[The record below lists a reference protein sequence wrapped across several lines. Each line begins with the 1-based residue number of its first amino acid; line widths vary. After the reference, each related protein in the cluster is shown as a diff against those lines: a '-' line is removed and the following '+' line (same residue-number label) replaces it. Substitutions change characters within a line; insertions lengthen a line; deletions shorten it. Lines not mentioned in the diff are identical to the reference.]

1 MSLEPLR
8 ATKAIEGRYLDYLKT
23 TFALSDAELQ
33 REFIAELKKPGR
45 FVKGPILEATP
56 PFQTGS
62 SLRDLIAEGLL
73 SEEFTKLKADDLPLD
88 RGLYIHQEIAIR
100 KLVADRRNI
109 VVATGTGSGKTE
121 TFLLPILNHLFRQQE
136 NGELSPGVRAL
147 LLYPMNALANDQ
159 LKRLRKLLKKYPAI
173 TFGSYTGETEPRE
186 ENARQKF
193 EMANPGEPIL
203 PNELLSRERMRQG
216 PPHILL
222 TNYAM
227 MEYLLLRPQDNAF
240 FDGPYAQ
247 KWRFIVMD
255 EAHTYSGAKGI
266 EIAMLL
272 RRLKERVIKSRPL
285 AIQCVATSATLGGK
299 EKDFGTVAKFAT
311 NLFGEPFIYKEH
323 DPNEQDVIAG
333 VTKRLTVAEESW
345 GRPHPNLY
353 LGWQQLVQ
361 NDDPKISSLVDL
373 CQDSNVPAKII
384 QKAMEKSGGKW
395 RRFIYEVLS
404 GDQRVLTLQTMLE
417 KAPRYLANAAQHLF
431 GEGGE
436 RYLVAL
442 VYLANKARL
451 AKDDQ
456 PLLPARYHVFIRAL
470 EGGFCTLAPQ
480 KHLFLERKEQVE
492 VDGNK
497 YAVFETAVCRQC
509 SSLYLVGELNESNI
523 LKQPGNRFYEDR
535 NRLKYFLVLEDGN
548 ILPDNEDEIVASGAE
563 YPAGEIC
570 KICARCGVIFPE
582 NYVCSPC
589 SCSQEHLVRVVMINS
604 KDGNVHKCPAC
615 GRLITIGSVARRF
628 LLGAEAV
635 TSVLGTALYQQL
647 PGKKE
652 KAQDLIA
659 DDPWA
664 SPARRQYEKDKRR
677 LLVFSDSRQDAAF
690 FATYFANSYNQILQ
704 RRLIVKVLGEHKE
717 KAIHNRWRVQDL
729 AQYLKRHLIDSQIY
743 PNLSHQEL
751 EDLAWKWVLL
761 EFMAFNRAISL
772 EGLGL
777 LGFIPMRPPLWEPPP
792 ALLSAPWNFTK
803 EEAITLMNVLL
814 DTIRRNGAIRYPDN
828 VDPKDEF
835 FAPRNREYF
844 FTNNAPVAGR
854 IYNWLP
860 AGKNAVNTRVNYLM
874 KIPTPTGEMASK
886 QAALSLLEGIWAV
899 LIAGKDDRAAW
910 REHFFSF
917 IDGPNGRVFAL
928 HPDKWELRPA
938 IIDKSIKW
946 YCCTKCKRFTLYN
959 IRNVCPTYYCDG
971 ELTEVDPNVVLKEN
985 HYRKLYTDFLPL
997 GMKTHEHTAQLN
1009 TDKASEI
1016 QKGFTEGEINVLS
1029 CSTTF
1034 ELGVDVGELEVVFM
1048 RNVPPTAANYIQ
1060 RAGRA
1065 GRRSSSTAFALT
1077 FAQRRSHD
1085 FAHFKEPLRII
1096 KGEIKPPYVEIAN
1109 EKIIKRHMYAVA
1121 LAMFWQ
1127 KHDDYFGNVKKFF
1140 PAPHESAIRLL
1151 ANFLAEK
1158 PRQLEESLKRIVPQ
1172 KMWSKLGLED
1182 WSWVADFL
1190 DEKVGVLTRAEAQL
1204 MGDLKELKQL
1214 EKGYSQEGKHARA
1227 GQVRRT
1233 INTIEECYIINFLS
1247 RRNVIPKYGF
1257 PVDVVEL
1264 QITHHGEEAR
1274 GLELDRDLKIALSE
1288 YAPSSQVVAGGKLWT
1303 SRYIKR
1309 LPDRDPLVYNYAVC
1323 DHCGLYRS
1331 ELAEKEP
1338 DLRVCPC
1345 GQRIGRSQGVFITP
1359 EFGFIAEK
1367 PRRPKMTK
1375 PEKTYSTRNYFARE
1389 GKVEKELTL
1398 SLGKTLILQAGG
1410 DGKLAVINSAG
1421 NRGFKVCQSCG
1432 YAEIF
1437 DGKPLPKHSTP
1448 WGKPCRGQR
1457 YRRYALG
1464 YEFSTDIL
1472 QIWCPELQDIRAGF
1486 WESLLYGLIEGACVA
1501 LDIDRRDIDG
1511 TLYPYQGNPYCRVL
1525 TLFDDVPGGAG
1536 HVKRIAEQDNFMAA
1550 LKTTLAIVSECE
1562 CGDPLEN
1569 TSCYQCLRSYTNQY
1583 CHDRLQRGYV
1593 KEFLQQLLAAPL
1605 LR

>member
-1 MSLEPLR
+1 MSLDPLQ
-8 ATKAIEGRYLDYLKT
+8 ATIAIERRYMDYLET
-23 TFALSDAELQ
+23 TFSLNDTRLQKELM
-33 REFIAELKKPGR
+33 AELKQPGR

-56 PFQTGS
+56 PFLTAS
-62 SLRDLIAEGLL
+62 SLQDLIDEGLF
-73 SEEFTKLKADDLPLD
+73 SKEFIELKTDDLPLE
-88 RGLYIHQEIAIR
+88 RELYKHQEVAIR
-100 KLVADRRNI
+100 KLIMERRNI

-121 TFLLPILNHLFRQQE
+121 AFLLPILNHLFRQRE
-136 NGELSPGVRAL
+136 NGELGPGVRAL

-159 LKRLRKLLKKYPAI
+159 LKRLRRLLKNYPAI
-173 TFGSYTGETEPRE
+173 TFGSYTGETEE
-186 ENARQKF
+186 WENDARQKF
-193 EMANPGEPIL
+193 QLANPSELIL
-203 PNELLSRERMRQG
+203 PNELLSREKMRQG

-227 MEYLLLRPQDNAF
+227 LEYLLLRPQDNAF
-240 FDGPYAQ
+240 FDGPFAHN
-247 KWRFIVMD
+247 WRFIVID

-272 RRLKERVIKSRPL
+272 RRLKERVVKSKPR

-299 EKDFGTVAKFAT
+299 EKDFGQVAEFAT

-323 DPNEQDVIAG
+323 APDEQDVIAG
-333 VTKRLTVAEESW
+333 VTKRLAIAEKSW
-345 GRPHPNLY
+345 GKPHPNLY
-353 LGWQQLVQ
+353 LDWQQLVQ
-361 NDDPKISSLVDL
+361 NEGATISLL
-373 CQDSNVPAKII
+373 TNRCQGSGVPEKII
-384 QKAMEKSGGKW
+384 QKAMAQSGGKW
-395 RRFIYEVLS
+395 RRFIYGVLS

-417 KAPRYLANAAQHLF
+417 KSPCYLANAAQHLF
-431 GEGGE
+431 GEAGE

-451 AKDDQ
+451 TEADL

-470 EGGFCTLAPQ
+470 EGGFCTLVPE
-480 KHLFLERKEQVE
+480 KHLFLERKKQME

-509 SSLYLVGELNESNI
+509 SSLYLVGEIVENNI

-535 NRLKYFLVLEDGN
+535 NQLKYFLVLGDGN
-548 ILPDNEDEIVASGAE
+548 ILPDNEDEIVASGEE
-563 YPAGEIC
+563 YPSGEIY

-582 NYVCSPC
+582 NYVSSPC
-589 SCSQEHLVRVVMINS
+589 SCGQEHLVRVVAVKS
-604 KDGNVHKCPAC
+604 KAGNVHKCPAC
-615 GRLITIGSVARRF
+615 GRCITIGSVVRRF

-647 PGKKE
+647 PEKKE
-652 KAQDLIA
+652 KTQDQIVN
-659 DDPWA
+659 DPWA
-664 SPARRQYEKDKRR
+664 SPSHGQYEKDKRQ

-704 RRLIVKVLGEHKE
+704 RRLMVKVLEEQKE
-717 KAIHNRWRVQDL
+717 KVILNRWRVQDL
-729 AQYLKRHLIDSQIY
+729 AQYLKKYLIDLQIH
-743 PNLSHQEL
+743 PRLSHQEI

-761 EFMAFNRAISL
+761 EFMAFDQAISL

-777 LGFIPMRPPLWEPPP
+777 LGFTPVLPPSWEPPP
-792 ALLSAPWNFTK
+792 ALLSGPWNFNK
-803 EEAITLMNVLL
+803 EETVTLMNVLL
-814 DTIRRNGAIRYPDN
+814 DTVRRNGAISYPDN
-828 VDPKDEF
+828 VDPRDEF

-844 FTNNAPVAGR
+844 FTKKAPVKGR

-860 AGKNAVNTRVNYLM
+860 KGKNAVNTRVNYLM
-874 KIPTPTGEMASK
+874 KIPTRTGEVASK
-886 QAALSLLEGIWAV
+886 QAALSLLRGIWVA
-899 LIAGKDDRAAW
+899 LIADKGRRAAW
-910 REHFFSF
+910 KEHFFSF
-917 IDGPNGRVFAL
+917 IDGPNGQVFAL
-928 HPDKWELRPA
+928 RPEKWELQPA
-938 IIDKSIKW
+938 SIDKSIIW
-946 YCCTKCKRFTLYN
+946 YRCNKCRRFTLHN
-959 IRNVCPTYYCDG
+959 IRGVCPTYYCEG
-971 ELTEVDPNVVLKEN
+971 RLTEVAPDVVLKEN

-1009 TDKASEI
+1009 TDKASQI
-1016 QKGFTEGEINVLS
+1016 QKRFTEGEINVLS

-1034 ELGVDVGELEVVFM
+1034 ELGVDVGDLEVVFM

-1065 GRRSSSTAFALT
+1065 GRRSGSTAFALT
-1077 FAQRRSHD
+1077 FAQCRSHD

-1096 KGEIKPPYVEIAN
+1096 KGEIKPPYVAIAN
-1109 EKIIKRHMYAVA
+1109 EKIIRRHVHAMA

-1127 KHDDYFGNVKKFF
+1127 KHKEYFGNVKNFF
-1140 PAPHESAIRLL
+1140 SSSPDSALQPLIK
-1151 ANFLAEK
+1151 FLAQR
-1158 PRQLEESLKRIVPQ
+1158 PCQLEESLKRVVPQ
-1172 KMWSKLGLED
+1172 KMWGKVGLED
-1182 WSWVADFL
+1182 WSWLEDFVGDKRGIL
-1190 DEKVGVLTRAEAQL
+1190 TKVEAQL
-1204 MGDLKELKQL
+1204 MGDLKGLKQL
-1214 EKGYSQEGKHARA
+1214 EEGYSKRGKYARA
-1227 GQVRRT
+1227 GQIRRT
-1233 INTIEECYIINFLS
+1233 INTIEQCYIINFFS

-1303 SRYIKR
+1303 SRYIKK
-1309 LPDRDPLVYNYAVC
+1309 LPDRDPLVYSYAVC

-1331 ELAEKEP
+1331 ELAAKEP
-1338 DLRVCPC
+1338 DLRICSC
-1345 GQRIGRSQGVFITP
+1345 GHRVGRSQGIFITP

-1367 PRRPKMTK
+1367 PKRPKMSK
-1375 PEKTYSTRNYFARE
+1375 PEKTYSTRNFFARE

-1421 NRGFKVCQSCG
+1421 NRKFKVCQTCG

-1437 DGKPLPKHSTP
+1437 DGKPLPEHKNP
-1448 WGKPCRGQR
+1448 WGKVCWGQR
-1457 YRRYALG
+1457 YCRYALG
-1464 YEFSTDIL
+1464 YEFNTDIL
-1472 QIWCPELQDIRAGF
+1472 QIWCPELEDMRPGF

-1511 TLYPYQGNPYCRVL
+1511 TLYPHQGNPYCRVL

-1536 HVKRIAEQDNFMAA
+1536 HVKRIAERDNFIAT
-1550 LKTTLAIVSECE
+1550 LKTTLAIVSNCE
-1562 CGDPLEN
+1562 CGDQLGN

-1583 CHDRLQRGYV
+1583 CHDLLQRGYI
-1593 KEFLQQLLAAPL
+1593 KEFLKNVLAVGDD
-1605 LR
+1605 